1 MAFVRLF
8 VFGFLFLS
16 VIYLAVAVYS
26 RSLRREKLEKGWA
39 EDHPG
44 DTDSVDRDAFIETG
58 MADYNS
64 SIRPKLI
71 ALVYVIPMVVFF
83 AIMIAINVL

>member
-8 VFGFLFLS
+8 VFGFLALS
-16 VIYLAVAVYS
+16 VIYLAVALYA
-26 RSLRREKLEKGWA
+26 RSIRREKLENQWA

-44 DTDSVDRDAFIETG
+44 DDASPERRAFIEAG
-58 MADYNS
+58 MADYHA

-71 ALVYVIPMVVFF
+71 ALVYVIPMIALF